1 MSKCTGLHC
10 NGCHG
15 HAAGKGGAGATVA
28 LLALIGLAVTR
39 EPKVVHALEII
50 GYIAAATAGA
60 AIVGT
65 LAFFIIR
72 ANRRRRAA
80 AQIAEAYTLSAVVV
94 RPAPPTLNIPYRAP
108 AIESARPAV
117 TWLKRT
123 SRPAIGKP
131 RHHS

>member
-1 MSKCTGLHC
+1 
-10 NGCHG
+10 
-15 HAAGKGGAGATVA
+15 VA

-72 ANRRRRAA
+72 ANRRHRAA
-80 AQIAEAYTLSAVVV
+80 ARVAEAYTLSAVVV
-94 RPAPPTLNIPYRAP
+94 HPAPPKLTIPARAP
-108 AIESARPAV
+108 AIESARPAA

-131 RHHS
+131 RNHS